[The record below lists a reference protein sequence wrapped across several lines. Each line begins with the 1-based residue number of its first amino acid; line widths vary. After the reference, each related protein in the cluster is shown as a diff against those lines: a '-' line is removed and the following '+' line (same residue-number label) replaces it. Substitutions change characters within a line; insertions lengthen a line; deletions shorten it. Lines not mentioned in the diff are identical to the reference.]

1 MLRLS
6 RHLTTTL
13 LWLAIALL
21 PLRGGIAAA
30 MPHAMGDAT
39 PTGVSQPAHEP
50 AVAAMS
56 TACDQA
62 ATHSS
67 THVDGDEHASG
78 AHTCSLCTLCHASAA
93 AVSATALHIAALPG
107 AAPPALAPRDIVC
120 AEFDA
125 PERPPRLLA

>member
-6 RHLTTTL
+6 RHLTTAL

-30 MPHAMGDAT
+30 MPHAMGA
-39 PTGVSQPAHEP
+39 GVSHSVSQSGHEP
-50 AVAAMS
+50 AAAAMS
-56 TACDQA
+56 HACDEA
-62 ATHSS
+62 AASHSAHAQS
-67 THVDGDEHASG
+67 DEHSAST
-78 AHTCSLCTLCHASAA
+78 HTCSLCTLCHASAA
-93 AVSATALHIAALPG
+93 AVSVPALHIAALPG
-107 AAPPALAPRDIVC
+107 AAPPALASRDIVC

>member
-6 RHLTTTL
+6 RHLTTAL

-30 MPHAMGDAT
+30 MPHAMGDAS
-39 PTGVSQPAHEP
+39 PIDVSQPAHET

-56 TACDQA
+56 AACDEA
-62 ATHSS
+62 AAHTAHAA
-67 THVDGDEHASG
+67 GDEHAAG

-93 AVSATALHIAALPG
+93 AASATALHIAALPG
-107 AAPPALAPRDIVC
+107 GAPPVLASRDIVG
-120 AEFDA
+120 AEFDT